1 MKPIVHTGKRTI
13 ASIILA
19 FGLTS
24 VPAHAGLPVIDWTGI
39 ITTTKQ
45 TIQDLAQWKMQFDQW
60 KTQFQELVRGSLSG
74 VSSVKMNNGSW
85 SEAEYENQIKEIRDN
100 CSKISNTKS
109 QTLCVG
115 MADVQL
121 EKNKLFFKS
130 FKEINAELDQLLKLI
145 DERNKLNS
153 GTNNSGEKQT
163 KENEIIIQG
172 QHVDHITQA
181 YDQKLKQL
189 DTQYEMMRKARVE
202 EARKQ
207 MTGSDLGNALVK
219 STIAVTLDAKA
230 SDWRSDAADLKTK
243 NTNISNQDIITRRK

>member
-1 MKPIVHTGKRTI
+1 
-13 ASIILA
+13 
-19 FGLTS
+19 
-24 VPAHAGLPVIDWTGI
+24 
-39 ITTTKQ
+39 
-45 TIQDLAQWKMQFDQW
+45 MQFDQW
-60 KTQFQELVRGSLSG
+60 KTRFQELVRGNLSELTG
-74 VSSVKMNNGSW
+74 IKINNGSW

-109 QTLCVG
+109 KTLCIG

-130 FKEINAELDQLLKLI
+130 FKEINAELDKQLKLI
-145 DERNKLNS
+145 DERNKLTTS
-153 GTNNSGEKQT
+153 GKQES
-163 KENEIIIQG
+163 KESEIAIQG
-172 QHVDHITQA
+172 QHVNQITQA

-189 DTQYEMMRKARVE
+189 DAQYEMMRKARVE

-207 MTGSDLGNALVK
+207 MMGSDLGNALVK